1 MIDDKK
7 IENTAKVYMIGEF
20 YDKDEAEWNYPI
32 TNERKRNQCII
43 DFKAGAKWAINEFL
57 KDLLHPASEVPRND
71 YTDILVVCK
80 DPQRPIVLSPEDILD
95 GTPDDIASYNDMWM
109 HLCDVYRITKF
120 CYIGDL
126 LPKTK
131 KGCNHD

>member
-7 IENTAKVYMIGEF
+7 IEEAAYRFATSQTHGELLALIDGYKEGF
-20 YDKDEAEWNYPI
+20 KD
-32 TNERKRNQCII
+32 
-43 DFKAGAKWAINEFL
+43 AINDFL
-57 KDLLHPASEVPRND
+57 KDLWHPASEVPRND

-80 DPQRPIVLSPEDILD
+80 EPQRPIVLFPEDILD

-109 HLCDVYRITKF
+109 HLCDVYRITKY

-126 LPKTK
+126 LTKTK
-131 KGCNHD
+131 KGGNHD